1 MVKLMGKLYKIKIIK
16 DTEKCKIGE
25 IVESTKKSAEQ
36 YVNSGYAEYVI
47 EDKPKKIIKWEK
59 ENNKIQ
65 ENKID
70 IELDNQI
77 AYECKKCNSI
87 IKSTTIPNKCPVCEN
102 EYFNLLTINN
112 KDIKLEVLSFFNRKQ
127 FGDGTEILVKIIL
140 ETNHI
145 YTTKVDKA
153 QEVFIYRDGIYVPEG
168 EAEIKQQLR
177 IIMEENYSEWLAGQV
192 LAKIKTDTFISPEL
206 LFKENN
212 IWEIAVKNGILDL
225 INIKLIPFSP
235 DKIFFNKMPVIY
247 NPLLRTDKIDK
258 FLSEILTCEDDKRV
272 FYELAGFSLVKDYF
286 LEKAI
291 MFVGNGRNGK
301 SKCIELLK
309 KLVGADNC
317 ASVPLSS
324 ITSNSPFVQSL
335 WRKHFNLAGDINS
348 SDLKETAM
356 FKQLTGRDIISANRK
371 YKNIIQFTNYA
382 KMVFACNDLPR
393 VYDYSD
399 GFWERWVLLE
409 FPYHFVEES
418 IYNSVDK
425 RDNMKIK
432 NPNILE
438 EISGEDEM
446 SSFLNEAIIGLHTI
460 LQNKK
465 FTYTKGTLEVKNK
478 WIRKAD
484 SFMAFC
490 MDCIEEDYSC
500 KISKNKLRS
509 EYKKYCKKHKVIG
522 CGDKNIK
529 ATLQEN
535 FGAGE
540 EYSIIGDSMKQ
551 ENCWTGITFKGEI
564 YE

>member
-1 MVKLMGKLYKIKIIK
+1 MKVKILKDYGAGKA
-16 DTEKCKIGE
+16 GE
-25 IVESTKKSAEQ
+25 IKEVEFPGGDHK
-36 YVNSGYAEYVI
+36 EYVDNGFI
-47 EDKPKKIIKWEK
+47 EIIEENKPKKKKKIKK
-59 ENNKIQ
+59 E

-70 IELDNQI
+70 IELDNKKS
-77 AYECKKCNSI
+77 YECKECNSI
-87 IKSTTIPNKCPVCEN
+87 IKSAIIPNKCPVCKN

-112 KDIKLEVLSFFNRKQ
+112 KDIKLQVLSFFDRKQ
-127 FGDGTEILVKIIL
+127 FGEGTEILVKIIL
-140 ETNHI
+140 ETNYI
-145 YTTKVDKA
+145 YTTKVDKS
-153 QEVFIYRDGIYVPEG
+153 QEVFIYKDGIYLPEG
-168 EAEIKQQLR
+168 EAYIRQQLR

-192 LAKIKTDTFISPEL
+192 LAKMKTDTFISPEL
-206 LFKENN
+206 LFKEKD
-212 IWEIAVKNGILDL
+212 IWEIAVQNGILNL
-225 INIKLIPFSP
+225 KEIKLIPFSP
-235 DKIFFNKMPVIY
+235 DKIFFSKLPVTY
-247 NPLLRTDKIDK
+247 DPLVRPNKIDE
-258 FLSEILTCEDDKRV
+258 FLSEILASEDDKKV
-272 FYELAGFSLVKDYF
+272 FYELTGFGLVKDYF

-309 KLVGADNC
+309 KLIGVENC
-317 ASVPLSS
+317 SSVPLSS

-348 SDLKETAM
+348 SDLKDTAM

-382 KMVFACNDLPR
+382 KMVFACNELPR

-418 IYNSVDK
+418 IYNSKDK
-425 RDNMKIK
+425 KDNMKIK

-438 EISGEDEM
+438 EISSEEEM
-446 SSFLNEAIIGLHTI
+446 SGFLNEAIIGLHTI
-460 LQNKK
+460 LKNKK
-465 FTYTKGTLEVKNK
+465 FSYTKGTAEVKNK

-490 MDCIEEDYSC
+490 MDCIEEDYDS
-500 KISKNKLRS
+500 KISKNKLRN
-509 EYKKYCKKHKVIG
+509 EYKKYCKKHKVVG

-529 ATLQEN
+529 AILQEN

-540 EYSIIGDSMKQ
+540 EFSIIETGMSQ
-551 ENCWTGITFKGEI
+551 ERCWTGVKFKEKI
-564 YE
+564 NVK

>member
-1 MVKLMGKLYKIKIIK
+1 MVY
-16 DTEKCKIGE
+16 DPDE
-25 IVESTKKSAEQ
+25 IVE
-36 YVNSGYAEYVI
+36 
-47 EDKPKKIIKWEK
+47 
-59 ENNKIQ
+59 NKV
-65 ENKID
+65 D
-70 IELDNQI
+70 IELDNQK
-77 AYECKKCNSI
+77 AYECKSCKSI
-87 IKSTTIPNKCPVCEN
+87 IKSATIPNKCPVCEN

-112 KDIKLEVLSFFNRKQ
+112 KDIKLQVLSFFDRKQ

-153 QEVFIYRDGIYVPEG
+153 QEVFIYKDGIYTPEG
-168 EAEIKQQLR
+168 EADIRQQLR
-177 IIMEENYSEWLAGQV
+177 IIMEENYNEWLASQV
-192 LAKIKTDTFISPEL
+192 LAKIKTDTFISPDL

-212 IWEIAVKNGILDL
+212 IWEIAVENGILDL
-225 INIKLIPFSP
+225 KEINLIPFSP
-235 DKIFFNKMPVIY
+235 YKIFFNKLPVKY
-247 NPLLRTDKIDK
+247 NPLSMINKIDV
-258 FLSEILTCEDDKRV
+258 FLSDILACEDDKKV

-286 LEKAI
+286 LEKAF

-309 KLVGADNC
+309 KLIGVENC

-335 WRKHFNLAGDINS
+335 WRKHFNIAGDINS

-382 KMVFACNDLPR
+382 KMVFACNELPR

-418 IYNSVDK
+418 IYNSKDK
-425 RDNMKIK
+425 KDNMKIK

-438 EISGEDEM
+438 EISSDEEM
-446 SSFLNEAIIGLHTI
+446 SGLLNEAIIGLHTI
-460 LQNKK
+460 LKNKK

-490 MDCIEEDYSC
+490 MDCIEENYEY

-540 EYSIIGDSMKQ
+540 GYFVVENNNIQ
-551 ENCWTGITFKGEI
+551 ENCWVGITLKEEI